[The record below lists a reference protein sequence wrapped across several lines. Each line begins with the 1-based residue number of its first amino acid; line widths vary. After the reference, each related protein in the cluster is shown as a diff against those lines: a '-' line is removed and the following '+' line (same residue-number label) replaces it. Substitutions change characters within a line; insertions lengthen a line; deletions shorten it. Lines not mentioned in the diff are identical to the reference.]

1 MPGKWTPAERTP
13 GPCHSSD
20 PLLLFLS
27 YVSIALKLKLIG
39 TRPKKQPVWRAEE
52 YGNSR
57 FWMWAKQ
64 QWRYHSA
71 KASSRTRTERPREGL
86 WLLFPSLCLWVPWPH
101 FRIPLDR
108 PCCRQFLQ
116 QPKTQIKG
124 KTVFWGAQM
133 LLLYLMLLFYNSW
146 HLFKIQ
152 IT

>member
-86 WLLFPSLCLWVPWPH
+86 MAPLPISVFMGALATFPNTIGQTLLQEVSSAAKNTNKRKNSLLRSPDVA
-101 FRIPLDR
+101 FIFNAFIL
-108 PCCRQFLQ
+108 QF
-116 QPKTQIKG
+116 
-124 KTVFWGAQM
+124 VASF
-133 LLLYLMLLFYNSW
+133 
-146 HLFKIQ
+146 
-152 IT
+152 